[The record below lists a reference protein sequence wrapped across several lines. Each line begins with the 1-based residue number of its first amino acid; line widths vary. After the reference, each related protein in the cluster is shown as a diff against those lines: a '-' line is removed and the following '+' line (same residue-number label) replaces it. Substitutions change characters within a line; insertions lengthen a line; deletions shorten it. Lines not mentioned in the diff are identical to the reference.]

1 MATADTTT
9 CAQQFGR
16 PSQPPSIAAAYRHLA
31 AVVLGLDPETL
42 IHVLRAQR
50 SSWTNTSSL
59 TPSVQS

>member
-9 CAQQFGR
+9 CAQLFSR
-16 PSQPPSIAAAYRHLA
+16 PSQPPLIAAAYRHLA
-31 AVVLGLDPETL
+31 VVVLGLDPQTL

-59 TPSVQS
+59 RPSVRS